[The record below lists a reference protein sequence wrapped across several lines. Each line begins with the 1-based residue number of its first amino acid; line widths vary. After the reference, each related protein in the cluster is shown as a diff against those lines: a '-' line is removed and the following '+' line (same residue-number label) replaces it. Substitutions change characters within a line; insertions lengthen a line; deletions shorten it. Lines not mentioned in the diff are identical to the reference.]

1 MHTSRNGYVR
11 LILKHMFE
19 IANSKFEWS
28 DHQMQTKSM
37 DIHDETL
44 LYGYSQGDLTVE
56 IGTSFACNSIP
67 INHKTYTVKS
77 KFHKLI

>member
-1 MHTSRNGYVR
+1 
-11 LILKHMFE
+11 MFE

-44 LYGYSQGDLTVE
+44 LYGYSQGDLIVE
-56 IGTSFACNSIP
+56 IGISFACNSIP
-67 INHKTYTVKS
+67 LNHKTYKVGCDGELRNLVPSIIHT
-77 KFHKLI
+77 F